1 MIDVGLIGFGLAGR
15 YFHAPL
21 IHAVPGLRLAA
32 VVQRNSDTAAKLY
45 PGVRVVRSVEELLAI
60 NSIRLVVI
68 ATPNQTH
75 FPFAVQCFEAGRDVV
90 VDKPITPTLQ
100 ETLELFRFA
109 RKCGRLLTVSHTRRF
124 DADFRA
130 VREVVTGGE
139 LGHILRFDTHYDRYR
154 PTSRPNAWREQ
165 PGPGSGVLLD
175 LAPHLIDHA
184 LVLFGP
190 PQAVYADL
198 RIERTRFVTD
208 DAFDIC
214 LFYPGSLR
222 VNLHES
228 MLCLT
233 PRPRF
238 VILGDKGSFIK
249 TEMDALEPALR
260 REEIPKGESWVVD
273 PEENWGVLTTV
284 ANGLTHKRKVA
295 SRGDWREFYANV
307 RDAMLGHA
315 ELLVTPKQVVD
326 VMAALHLAQESSAR
340 RCAVPWRDVAL

>member
-1 MIDVGLIGFGLAGR
+1 MIDMGLIGFGLGGR

-60 NSIRLVVI
+60 DSIRLVVI

-75 FPFAVQCFEAGRDVV
+75 FRFAAQCLQAGRDVI
-90 VDKPITPTLQ
+90 VDKPITPTLH
-100 ETLELFRFA
+100 ETLALFRIA

-124 DADFRA
+124 DADFQA
-130 VREVVTGGE
+130 VREVVASGE
-139 LGHILRFDTHYDRYR
+139 LGNIARFDTHYDRYR
-154 PTSRPNAWREQ
+154 TTSRPNAWREQ
-165 PGPGSGVLLD
+165 PGPGSGILLD
-175 LAPHLIDHA
+175 IAPHLIDHA
-184 LVLFGP
+184 LMLFGLP
-190 PQAVYADL
+190 EAVYADI
-198 RIERTRFVTD
+198 RIERAGFVTD

-214 LFYPGSLR
+214 FFYPGNLR
-222 VNLHES
+222 ANLHES

-249 TEMDALEPALR
+249 SEIDALEPALR
-260 REEIPKGESWVVD
+260 REEIPKGESWVLD
-273 PEENWGVLTTV
+273 PEENWGVLTT
-284 ANGLTHKRKVA
+284 ALDGQTRKRKVA

-307 RDAMLGHA
+307 RDVILGQA
-315 ELLVTPKQVVD
+315 ELLVTPKQVID
-326 VMAALHLAQESSAR
+326 VMVALYLAQESSAR
-340 RCAVPWRDVAL
+340 RCVVPWRNVAL